1 MESLSVGLS
10 ASPPWLN
17 YSKTQN
23 STHKSILPI
32 PNSSSTLGSPSQPL
46 HFPQIIPSALKQ
58 PHEPPHIQIP
68 LRQSGNLRGRCSFLH
83 LNEIFVKS
91 YVSFFS
97 VGSFFPLSCFAT
109 EADIVPTEEVS
120 DKINLEA
127 VVVSIDDFLNKNPF
141 LVAGVTFIWLFVIP
155 LVQEFFRK
163 YKFIPAIDAFRK
175 LRDDPTCQL
184 LDIREKKSLNVL
196 NSPNL
201 KIVNKSAVQVEF
213 QEGDEEGFLRQVLGN
228 FKEPESTSICI
239 LDK

>member
-1 MESLSVGLS
+1 M
-10 ASPPWLN
+10 
-17 YSKTQN
+17 
-23 STHKSILPI
+23 
-32 PNSSSTLGSPSQPL
+32 
-46 HFPQIIPSALKQ
+46 

-68 LRQSGNLRGRCSFLH
+68 LCQSGNLHGRCSFLH

-97 VGSFFPLSCFAT
+97 VGFFFPLSCFAT

-155 LVQEFFRK
+155 LVQEYFRK

-184 LDIREKKSLNVL
+184 LDIRDKKSLDFL

-201 KIVNKSAVQVEF
+201 KIVNKIAVQVEF

-228 FKEPESTSICI
+228 FKEPESISICI